1 MPHCAG
7 CARDLRLV
15 GIELDVDD
23 RRREIRTFE
32 CDDCHA
38 VQIKTSTQILSAT
51 LAEFQPHLSRN
62 SAGRRPLLSDPSKIP
77 PISQA
82 HERK

>member
-38 VQIKTSTQILSAT
+38 VQIKTSTHYILSAT
-51 LAEFQPHLSRN
+51 LAGFSRTVQEQCGPT
-62 SAGRRPLLSDPSKIP
+62 SLLSEP
-77 PISQA
+77 
-82 HERK
+82 RR